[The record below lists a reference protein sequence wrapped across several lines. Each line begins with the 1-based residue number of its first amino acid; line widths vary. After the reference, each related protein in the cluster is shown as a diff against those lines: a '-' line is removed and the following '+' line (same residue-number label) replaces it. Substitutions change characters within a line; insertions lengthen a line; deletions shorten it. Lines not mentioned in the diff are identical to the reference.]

1 MLESCDRRDQWY
13 HQRHH
18 RRKRTVSIGRP
29 AKPSPS
35 VALDPV
41 DRGSATSAR
50 RCSRGS
56 LRFCRYARTHACWFR
71 RLARKESSFLQ
82 RRAKFSEGR
91 SEQPDVTSTVGSQ
104 EDQNKKNLNRKR
116 KNNYET
122 KIS

>member
-1 MLESCDRRDQWY
+1 GERWQAS
-13 HQRHH
+13 
-18 RRKRTVSIGRP
+18 

-41 DRGSATSAR
+41 DGEALPRQDDALADRCAFAVMLAR
-50 RCSRGS
+50 
-56 LRFCRYARTHACWFR
+56 WFR

-91 SEQPDVTSTVGSQ
+91 SERPDVTSTVGSQ

-116 KNNYET
+116 NNNYET
-122 KIS
+122 KIN